1 MQVDKTTDVSTK
13 EQLSVIIRLD
23 KNDDVVERLLK
34 FYDVSLDRTAPAISA
49 IIKDIQNRNQ
59 KIVFYSVNVYFYEL
73 YR

>member
-23 KNDDVVERLLK
+23 KNDDAVERLLK

-49 IIKDIQNRNQ
+49 ISKDIQNRNQ